1 MTRNPPLTTVDLFAG
16 CGGLSLGL
24 ENAGFETVFVNELHP
39 DAMGSFLLNRQ
50 HSQLAD
56 TRNHVNN
63 ILEVSQ
69 DPDALRAFAK
79 RLKDIHGEVGLVVGG
94 PPCQGYSGIGHRR
107 SFDITKHQ
115 IPSNHLYREMAK
127 VVQAIAPRAFVFE
140 NVKGLLSA
148 RWTPYGNK
156 EEIWTDVR
164 QAFKD
169 IKVNRQGRRLY
180 YEIRWDLVHAK
191 DYGVPQNRPRVLL
204 VGIRSDIAP
213 ANPSG
218 RVADGFLPEPTYGAP
233 GIADLLGDLVDA
245 SWIAGGKST
254 TYPSAASTAIQ
265 KSLRR
270 LDNGVA
276 RKGAPLTEQEYSKHA
291 DRITEKFNYMIAND
305 GAVPS
310 GIETK
315 KFAQRVLPAS
325 WGPDGPTITAT
336 SLPDDYVHYCQP
348 RILTV
353 REWARLQMFPDWY
366 QFAGKRTTGG
376 RRRAGDPD
384 AGDWSREL
392 PKYTQIGNAVPVAL
406 AEAVGSHLRQLIA
419 E

>member
-1 MTRNPPLTTVDLFAG
+1 MPAKPPLTTVDLFAG

-24 ENAGFETVFVNELHP
+24 EQAGFETVFVNELHP
-39 DAMGSFLLNRQ
+39 DAMGSFLANRPQ
-50 HSQLAD
+50 SDIAAPK
-56 TRNHVNN
+56 NHVHN
-63 ILEVSQ
+63 ILEISQ
-69 DPDALRAFAK
+69 DPDGLAALAK
-79 RLKDIHGEVGLVVGG
+79 RLVKTHGEIGMVVGG
-94 PPCQGYSGIGHRR
+94 PPCQGFSGIGHRR
-107 SFDITKHQ
+107 SFDITKSQ

-127 VVQAIAPRAFVFE
+127 VVSAIAPRAFIFE

-148 RWTPYGNK
+148 RWTPDGEK
-156 EEIWTDVR
+156 GEIWEDV
-164 QAFKD
+164 QATFD
-169 IKVNRQGRRLY
+169 A
-180 YEIRWDLVHAK
+180 IRVRPKRHELRYVIEPALVHAK
-191 DYGVPQNRPRVLL
+191 DYGVPQNRPRVLM

-213 ANPSG
+213 NVPRG
-218 RVADGFLPEPTYGAP
+218 PVAKGFLPAPSGGAP
-233 GIADLLGDLVDA
+233 GIAELLSDLADPGWV
-245 SWIAGGKST
+245 AGGETT
-254 TYPSAASTAIQ
+254 TYSSRASSAVQ
-265 KSLRR
+265 KRLRSL
-270 LDNGVA
+270 NGVVA
-276 RKGAPLTEQEYSKHA
+276 KKGAPLTEQEYSKHA
-291 DRITEKFNYMIAND
+291 DRITEKFDYMIAND

-310 GIETK
+310 GMETK

-325 WGPDGPTITAT
+325 WGPQGPTITAT

-406 AEAVGSHLRQLIA
+406 AEAVGRHLRQLIA